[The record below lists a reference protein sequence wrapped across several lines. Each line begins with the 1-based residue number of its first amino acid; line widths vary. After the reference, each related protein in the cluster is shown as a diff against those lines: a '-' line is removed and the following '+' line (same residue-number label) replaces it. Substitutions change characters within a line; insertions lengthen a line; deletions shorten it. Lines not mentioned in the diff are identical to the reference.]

1 MNEKV
6 YSFAGVNGA
15 GKSTLYQSSHY
26 QTDFPRVITDEILR
40 EFGDWRNPADLMK
53 AGKIAVQRLNDYL
66 QTEISFN
73 QETTLCG
80 HTIIKN
86 IKKAK
91 AQGYLIEMHYVG
103 LDSSETA
110 KLRIAERVKM
120 GGHGIP
126 DQDVEKPY
134 KESMENLGKVIHL
147 CDLAAIYDNTKEFR
161 RFAIFK
167 NGHLV
172 VLSKN
177 VPAWYEKVRILQNK

>member
-1 MNEKV
+1 MKK
-6 YSFAGVNGA
+6 YILYAGVNGA

-26 QTDFPRVITDEILR
+26 QTDFPRVNTDEILR

-134 KESMENLGKVIHL
+134 KESMEIISSCWQNLDDCSVL
-147 CDLAAIYDNTKEFR
+147 DAVYEQKEAEVKQT
-161 RFAIFK
+161 RFEQLPENVREVFA
-167 NGHLV
+167 NSS
-172 VLSKN
+172 SKTFI
-177 VPAWYEKVRILQNK
+177 K